1 VAVKVVAKV
10 KVGRPAV
17 AAKVKVGRPAAA
29 VARVKVGQAV
39 AAAKV
44 KVGPAAAVLAA
55 VAAPAEGVGAH
66 LADDPAED
74 KGVVDPEPRRRR
86 PIRAVRRQAAGH
98 PGVGLLADGL
108 PADGRVV
115 PAAGRGR
122 QGPTGRVR
130 DAHRVFAR

>member
-29 VARVKVGQAV
+29 
-39 AAAKV
+39 AAKV
-44 KVGPAAAVLAA
+44 KVGPAAAAVLAA